1 MKNRLAKPLREEL
14 ITCVAV
20 TVFGINM
27 HKGVFSNELWLRVFP
42 ILSILGLGLCVL
54 MLFLDV
60 TKGSE
65 KELGREMRD
74 ERNLMIQDQA
84 SRFCW
89 RAENV
94 LLILVWAGFALFSSL
109 YVVSYVLYWTIIL
122 RYWLSFLTRW
132 WMNRRY

>member
-54 MLFLDV
+54 MLF
-60 TKGSE
+60 
-65 KELGREMRD
+65 
-74 ERNLMIQDQA
+74 
-84 SRFCW
+84 
-89 RAENV
+89 
-94 LLILVWAGFALFSSL
+94 
-109 YVVSYVLYWTIIL
+109 
-122 RYWLSFLTRW
+122 
-132 WMNRRY
+132 